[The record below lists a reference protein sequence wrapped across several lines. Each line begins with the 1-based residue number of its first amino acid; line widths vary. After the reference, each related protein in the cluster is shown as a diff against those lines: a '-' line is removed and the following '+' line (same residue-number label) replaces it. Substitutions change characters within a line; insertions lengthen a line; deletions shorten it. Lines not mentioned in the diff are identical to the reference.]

1 MSVDIPEK
9 ESVQTDKRKKQHG
22 GPWLM
27 ILLIIF
33 IILFL
38 LTSIVLGARLF
49 ERTTRDQHTVD
60 LGLDSPSGDVEL
72 FRIQYEN
79 EQGEVTVRGVSGED
93 VVAPGTSMDYDV
105 RLRNNDDVIIDF
117 SMTPEVEFLT
127 DDAVPIEFKLQDA
140 YGNYILGSDTQWA
153 AADGMN
159 GLTHKGT
166 IHPGE
171 VYTYHISWQ
180 WVFEA
185 DAQQNAQDTYLGSQ
199 SGENVPG
206 VRVGL
211 TTEATANP
219 AAPKSN
225 IHMAHLLGQ
234 GFGCCWCCYLVW
246 LLLLICVILLI
257 RVWSLRRKLN
267 KQIDTLREYEEV
279 LQKAGLLRNGELV
292 KGPNG

>member
-9 ESVQTDKRKKQHG
+9 ESVQTEKRKKQHG

-60 LGLDSPSGDVEL
+60 MGLESPTGDLEL
-72 FRIQYEN
+72 FHIQYEN
-79 EQGEVTVRGVSGED
+79 ELGEVTVRGVNGDD
-93 VVAPGTSMDYDV
+93 VIAPGTSMDYDV
-105 RLRNNDDVIIDF
+105 RLRNNDEVIIDF
-117 SMTPEVEFLT
+117 VMTPAVEFLT
-127 DDAVPIEFKLQDA
+127 GDAVPIEFKLQDA

-153 AADGMN
+153 TADGMN
-159 GLTHKGT
+159 ALSHKGT

-180 WVFEA
+180 WVFET
-185 DAQQNAQDTYLGSQ
+185 DAQQDAQDTYLGSQ
-199 SGENVPG
+199 SGENGPG

-219 AAPKSN
+219 VPPKSN
-225 IHMAHLLGQ
+225 THMAHLLGQ

-246 LLLLICVILLI
+246 LLLLICVILLLRI
-257 RVWSLRRKLN
+257 WNLRRKMN
-267 KQIDTLREYEEV
+267 KQIDTLREYEE
-279 LQKAGLLRNGELV
+279 LLRTHGLLNSGELV

>member
-9 ESVQTDKRKKQHG
+9 ESVQTEKRKKQHG

-60 LGLDSPSGDVEL
+60 MGLESPTGDLEL
-72 FRIQYEN
+72 FHIQYEN
-79 EQGEVTVRGVSGED
+79 DLGEVTVRGVNGDD
-93 VVAPGTSMDYDV
+93 VIAPGTSMDYDV
-105 RLRNNDDVIIDF
+105 RLRNNDEVIIDF
-117 SMTPEVEFLT
+117 VMTPAVEFLT
-127 DDAVPIEFKLQDA
+127 GDAVPIEFKLQDA

-153 AADGMN
+153 SADGMN
-159 GLTHKGT
+159 ALSHKGT

-180 WVFEA
+180 WVFET
-185 DAQQNAQDTYLGSQ
+185 DAQQDAQDTYLGSQ
-199 SGENVPG
+199 SGENGPG

-219 AAPKSN
+219 VPPKSN
-225 IHMAHLLGQ
+225 THMAHLLGQ

-246 LLLLICVILLI
+246 LLLLICVILLLRI
-257 RVWSLRRKLN
+257 WNLRRKMN
-267 KQIDTLREYEEV
+267 KQIDTLREYEE
-279 LQKAGLLRNGELV
+279 LLRTHGLLNSGELV

>member
-9 ESVQTDKRKKQHG
+9 ESVQTEKRKKQHG

-60 LGLDSPSGDVEL
+60 MGLESPTGDLEL
-72 FRIQYEN
+72 FHIQYEN
-79 EQGEVTVRGVSGED
+79 ELGEVTVRGVNGDD
-93 VVAPGTSMDYDV
+93 VIAPGTSMDYDV
-105 RLRNNDDVIIDF
+105 RLRNNDEVIIDF
-117 SMTPEVEFLT
+117 VMTPAVEFLT
-127 DDAVPIEFKLQDA
+127 GDSVPIEFKLQDA

-153 AADGMN
+153 TADGMN
-159 GLTHKGT
+159 ALSHKGT

-180 WVFEA
+180 WVFET
-185 DAQQNAQDTYLGSQ
+185 DAQQDAQDTYLGSQ
-199 SGENVPG
+199 SGDNTPG

-219 AAPKSN
+219 VPPKSN
-225 IHMAHLLGQ
+225 THMAHLLGQ

-246 LLLLICVILLI
+246 LLLLICVILLLRI
-257 RVWSLRRKLN
+257 WNLRRKMN
-267 KQIDTLREYEEV
+267 KQIDTLREYEE
-279 LQKAGLLRNGELV
+279 LLRTHGLLNSGELV

>member
-22 GPWLM
+22 GPWLL

-49 ERTTRDQHTVD
+49 ERTARDQHTVD
-60 LGLDSPSGDVEL
+60 MGLESPTGDLEL
-72 FRIQYEN
+72 FCIQYEN
-79 EQGEVTVRGVSGED
+79 ELGEVTVRGVNGDD
-93 VVAPGTSMDYDV
+93 VIAPGTSMDYDV
-105 RLRNNDDVIIDF
+105 RLRNNDEVIIDF
-117 SMTPEVEFLT
+117 VMAPEVEFLT
-127 DDAVPIEFKLQDA
+127 GDAVPIEFKLQDA

-153 AADGMN
+153 SADGMN
-159 GLTHKGT
+159 ALTHKGT

-180 WVFEA
+180 WVFET
-185 DAQQNAQDTYLGSQ
+185 DAQQDAQDTYLGSQ
-199 SGENVPG
+199 SGDNTPG

-219 AAPKSN
+219 VPPKSN
-225 IHMAHLLGQ
+225 THMAHLLGQ

-246 LLLLICVILLI
+246 ILLLAIILLL
-257 RVWSLRRKLN
+257 VWIWNLKKKLN
-267 KQIDTLREYEEV
+267 KLEEV
-279 LQKAGLLRNGELV
+279 IDEQGISLSEAV
-292 KGPNG
+292 K

>member
-93 VVAPGTSMDYDV
+93 VGGIYGMDG
-105 RLRNNDDVIIDF
+105 RKGIGHGGMGR
-117 SMTPEVEFLT
+117 S
-127 DDAVPIEFKLQDA
+127 
-140 YGNYILGSDTQWA
+140 GNESEHD
-153 AADGMN
+153 
-159 GLTHKGT
+159 
-166 IHPGE
+166 
-171 VYTYHISWQ
+171 
-180 WVFEA
+180 
-185 DAQQNAQDTYLGSQ
+185 
-199 SGENVPG
+199 
-206 VRVGL
+206 
-211 TTEATANP
+211 
-219 AAPKSN
+219 
-225 IHMAHLLGQ
+225 
-234 GFGCCWCCYLVW
+234 
-246 LLLLICVILLI
+246 
-257 RVWSLRRKLN
+257 SLPFCL
-267 KQIDTLREYEEV
+267 
-279 LQKAGLLRNGELV
+279 
-292 KGPNG
+292 